1 MLTTQATRLS
11 CIAALVLALA
21 ACGDKGAS
29 NTQGGASGATN
40 TAAAGNAGS
49 TLDKIKSSS
58 LLAQIGLVPTS
69 TINTTAEFIFNR
81 NIKAME
87 QENLSCRTIIV
98 VGNGARGGY

>member
-49 TLDKIKSSS
+49 TLDKIKS
-58 LLAQIGLVPTS
+58 
-69 TINTTAEFIFNR
+69 
-81 NIKAME
+81 
-87 QENLSCRTIIV
+87 
-98 VGNGARGGY
+98 